1 MIATTDLTGKGTKS
15 RAVEARRE
23 LRRAHEA
30 HVTFWHAA
38 IASSFFV
45 VVLGASLFL
54 GAVMMVGA
62 FRGWETSDLLTT
74 DGRTGRIARPLS
86 DGTFCHYMVFDNK
99 TAMAVE
105 DRVGRCDEGKPKPK
119 LERPRTFSWGGR

>member
-1 MIATTDLTGKGTKS
+1 MVATTNLTSKGGKS
-15 RAVEARRE
+15 QAAQARRD

-30 HVTFWHAA
+30 HVNFWHAA

-45 VVLGASLFL
+45 IVLGASLFL

-62 FRGWETSDLLTT
+62 FRSGDTQDLRAA

-86 DGTFCHYMVFDNK
+86 DGTLCHYMVFDNK

-105 DRVGRCDEGKPKPK
+105 DRVGR
-119 LERPRTFSWGGR
+119 